1 MLIAYC
7 KRRCQIPHMK
17 SILVPTGGGD
27 MDQPVFETALA
38 VARLFSSHLRFV
50 HFRVSLGQA
59 AAHTPG
65 VEFASGSGLRDALEQ
80 LQIDADGRSSAAAR
94 EVREFCSGAKIELA
108 DAPGPTPAVTASWH
122 EEDGDAR
129 HRLIYLSRHSD
140 LVVMGRATRPS
151 GLPPDLLPSLLMGC
165 GRPVLLAAAT
175 VPGRVAGTIMVAWR
189 DTADAARAVV
199 AAMPLLGKAARVVF
213 VAVDKGIEGTQDA
226 IDDVA
231 RQFRWTGVPTDVEV
245 VAPGGR
251 PVSDVLLAVAKA
263 RGADLMVMG
272 AYGHSPMRELIFG
285 GATQAALEHA
295 DIPILLLH

>member
-7 KRRCQIPHMK
+7 KRRCQFPRMK
-17 SILVPTGGGD
+17 SILVPTGGSEAD
-27 MDQPVFETALA
+27 KPVFETALA

-59 AAHTPG
+59 AAYTPG
-65 VEFASGSGLRDALEQ
+65 VEFASGPGLRDALEQ
-80 LQIDADGRSSAAAR
+80 LQTDADDRAGAAAR
-94 EVREFCSGAKIELA
+94 EVRELCRDAKIELA
-108 DAPGPTPAVTASWH
+108 DAPGPTAAVTASWR
-122 EEDGDAR
+122 EEAGDAR
-129 HRLIYLSRHSD
+129 HRLIFLSRHSD
-140 LVVMGRATRPS
+140 LVVMGRATRPNA
-151 GLPPDLLPSLLMGC
+151 LPPDLLPTLLMGC

-175 VPGRVAGTIMVAWR
+175 APSRLDGTIMVAWR
-189 DTADAARAVV
+189 DTPDAARAMV
-199 AAMPLLGKAARVVF
+199 AAAPLLGKAARVVF
-213 VAVDKGIEGTQDA
+213 VAVDEGIEGTRDA

-231 RQFRWTGVPTDVEV
+231 RQFRWTGVPADVEV
-245 VAPGGR
+245 VAPDGR

-285 GATQAALEHA
+285 GATQAAIQHA